1 MTAASPAGTLSDSGG
16 IGSSIIAVQSRYRF
30 SPRKGRVPDAISYN
44 RTPRDQIS
52 LRGPVSLPSS
62 CSGDM
67 FGIVT
72 LGQAKIEDFRV
83 TRRRHNHV
91 RRLQVAMHNAALVRV
106 FQGAGDLPP
115 VSQQRFHRNP
125 AIA

>member
-1 MTAASPAGTLSDSGG
+1 M
-16 IGSSIIAVQSRYRF
+16 IAVHSRYRL

-52 LRGPVSLPSS
+52 LRGPVSRLSS

-67 FGIVT
+67 YGIVA

-83 TRRRHNHV
+83 TVRRHNHV
-91 RRLQVAMHNAALVRV
+91 RGLQVAVHNAAFVRV
-106 FQGAGDLPP
+106 LERAGDLPA
-115 VSQQRFHRNP
+115 VSQQRFHGHP
-125 AIA
+125 AIAQEL